1 MINERHILINGECLI
16 SVYSEGYGSGTSGAG
31 TIFSFFFSSL
41 RCQRSHGK
49 KKKQLLDT
57 LIRER
62 LALDIIVENAASATS
77 YHESIGKQMCF
88 SSPCN
93 FLKYLIIRKHFGVLP
108 CDYFQASAF
117 VVLHQ
122 FSPGPRG

>member
-1 MINERHILINGECLI
+1 MFTVR
-16 SVYSEGYGSGTSGAG
+16 GTAAAPQVQGL
-31 TIFSFFFSSL
+31 FFLFFF
-41 RCQRSHGK
+41 HHYAANAATAK
-49 KKKQLLDT
+49 KQQLLDT

-117 VVLHQ
+117 VALHQ

>member
-31 TIFSFFFSSL
+31 TIFSFFFIITL
-41 RCQRSHGK
+41 PTQPQQK
-49 KKKQLLDT
+49 KQQLLDT